1 MWKSILTAKI
11 LRKQAKLSHIP
22 SHKIQFLRRLTNKLN
37 SKENFDIYNLNCQL
51 TKFKTIAEYHASV
64 SRAAKIKQ
72 VLWASRR
79 FYRNEFRQGW
89 EEEVFII
96 GLKV

>member
-22 SHKIQFLRRLTNKLN
+22 SHKIQFLRRLTNELN
-37 SKENFDIYNLNCQL
+37 SKEKFDIYNLHCQL

-72 VLWASRR
+72 VLWASS
-79 FYRNEFRQGW
+79 
-89 EEEVFII
+89 VSI
-96 GLKV
+96 GTSFGRGGKRKFLLLS

>member
-11 LRKQAKLSHIP
+11 LRKQAQLSHIP

-37 SKENFDIYNLNCQL
+37 SKENDIYNLHCQL
-51 TKFKTIAEYHASV
+51 TKFKTIAECNASV

-79 FYRNEFRQGW
+79 FYRNEFRQGT
-89 EEEVFII
+89 EE
-96 GLKV
+96 

>member
-37 SKENFDIYNLNCQL
+37 SKENFDIYKSSLPTHQIQNNCWIPR
-51 TKFKTIAEYHASV
+51 KCIAGGQNQASFM
-64 SRAAKIKQ
+64 SQ
-72 VLWASRR
+72 
-79 FYRNEFRQGW
+79 
-89 EEEVFII
+89 
-96 GLKV
+96 

>member
-22 SHKIQFLRRLTNKLN
+22 SHKIQFLRRFTNKLN
-37 SKENFDIYNLNCQL
+37 SKENFDIYNLHCQL
-51 TKFKTIAEYHASV
+51 TKFKTIAEYNASV

-79 FYRNEFRQGW
+79 FYRNEFSRGGKRK
-89 EEEVFII
+89 FLLL
-96 GLKV
+96 G